1 MRLMLWL
8 ILTAGYTCFVCIQIR
23 INIYITDCAI
33 LYRDVGISWFAI
45 DEHIGYLSGVRVTQS
60 LILCVCFVDRCLSF
74 FAIVLSVLLRF
85 TAFDYPFGIF
95 KLLSKLEN

>member
-1 MRLMLWL
+1 VP
-8 ILTAGYTCFVCIQIR
+8 F
-23 INIYITDCAI
+23 YIET
-33 LYRDVGISWFAI
+33 LVFLGFAI

-85 TAFDYPFGIF
+85 TAFTKDLF
-95 KLLSKLEN
+95 